1 MNIFD
6 REYKKYDAWYERNQF
21 AYLSELEAL
30 KKVVPKN
37 KTGLEIG
44 VGTGRFSAPLHISAG
59 IDPSFGML
67 KIARQ
72 RGVNVY
78 QGFGEDLPFAD
89 GVFDYAVMINTLCF
103 VHDPIK
109 VLEESWRVLKD
120 QGELI
125 IGFIDKDSFLG
136 RFYQKKKSEF
146 YKAGFFLSTPDVV
159 EMLQKTGF
167 NQNGYNQTI
176 SVFPEEMTAVETVK
190 KGFGEG
196 CFVVV
201 HSSKKKRM

>member
-44 VGTGRFSAPLHISAG
+44 VGTGRFSVPLHISAG

-72 RGVNVY
+72 RGVNVF
-78 QGFGEDLPFAD
+78 QGHGENLPFANEL
-89 GVFDYAVMINTLCF
+89 FDYVAIIITLCF
-103 VHDPIK
+103 VDDPEK
-109 VLEESWRVLKD
+109 VLEESHRVLKD
-120 QGELI
+120 DGRLV
-125 IGFIDKDSFLG
+125 IGLIDKDCFLG
-136 RFYQKKKSEF
+136 RFYQGKKSLF
-146 YKAGFFLSTPDVV
+146 YEAAHFFSVDDVTV
-159 EMLQKTGF
+159 LLEKTGF
-167 NQNGYNQTI
+167 YQFRFYQTLT
-176 SVFPEEMTAVETVK
+176 VFPDEIRTVERPK
-190 KGFGEG
+190 KGFGDG
-196 CFVVV
+196 GFVVIEAA
-201 HSSKKKRM
+201 KRTEK